1 MMSSSSNPIVLL
13 HSPLAT
19 TKERFPGSLSTT
31 NSPGHSTIRSAAIYS
46 AFIYKNELIGIIS
59 AYASCEMYSF
69 LSTSLNGDAREL
81 FNTELANY
89 LPDD

>member
-1 MMSSSSNPIVLL
+1 MKKKIYLSSL

-31 NSPGHSTIRSAAIYS
+31 NGPGLSTVSSAAIYS
-46 AFIYKNELIGIIS
+46 AFIHKHKLVGIIC
-59 AYASCEMYSF
+59 AYASCKMCSF

-81 FNTELANY
+81 IITELVSYYNR
-89 LPDD
+89 